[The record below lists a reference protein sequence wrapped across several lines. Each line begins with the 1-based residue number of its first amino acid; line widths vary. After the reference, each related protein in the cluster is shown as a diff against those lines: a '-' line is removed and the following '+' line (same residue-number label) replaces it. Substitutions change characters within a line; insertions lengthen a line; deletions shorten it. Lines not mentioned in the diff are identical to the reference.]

1 MLQGRP
7 ARQEASSR
15 CSRSRTLLYASC
27 LDSISLHSSCREA
40 AGSPGVTAPHRDG
53 DRDGDGEGS
62 HSVPGELEGAGGVC
76 PVRETRRQRRVPAS
90 RCREGRIWGTRTPPR
105 DTQGQP

>member
-76 PVRETRRQRRVPAS
+76 PVR
-90 RCREGRIWGTRTPPR
+90 
-105 DTQGQP
+105 